1 MRWGIWS
8 TQVSLQVCKENK
20 LPCGC
25 EDKGGHVCIEFS
37 GYISSNYCY
46 KMVMGY
52 ISVNQILAL
61 RNKTFNQSPK
71 RVINMWIMQDFLTWV
86 GGELGDSILDVGRGA
101 YDPDLK
107 GHKIHVFL

>member
-1 MRWGIWS
+1 MVVKINEAMLS
-8 TQVSLQVCKENK
+8 IK
-20 LPCGC
+20 
-25 EDKGGHVCIEFS
+25 FS

-46 KMVMGY
+46 EIVMGY

-61 RNKTFNQSPK
+61 RNKTFNQSPN
-71 RVINMWIMQDFLTWV
+71 RVINMWITQGFLTWL
-86 GGELGDSILDVGRGA
+86 GAGHGDSILDVGRGA